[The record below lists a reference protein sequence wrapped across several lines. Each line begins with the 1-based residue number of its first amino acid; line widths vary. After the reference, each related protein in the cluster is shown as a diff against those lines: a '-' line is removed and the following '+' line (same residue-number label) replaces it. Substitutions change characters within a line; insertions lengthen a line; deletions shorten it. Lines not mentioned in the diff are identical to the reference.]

1 MPTLLWPAASEK
13 REGGIVSAK
22 VALSPDP
29 KTSVAMGE
37 EESVV
42 VELTSREALVGTLP
56 LTESALLFRS
66 VSIAEDEAFRTA
78 ESYE

>member
-1 MPTLLWPAASEK
+1 MATLLWPAGSEK
-13 REGGIVSAK
+13 REGGVVSAK

-37 EESVV
+37 ESVV
-42 VELTSREALVGTLP
+42 VELTSREAFVGTLP
-56 LTESALLFRS
+56 LTESALLLRS

>member
-1 MPTLLWPAASEK
+1 MATLLWPAASEK
-13 REGGIVSAK
+13 REGGVVSVK

-29 KTSVAMGE
+29 NTSVPMG

-42 VELTSREALVGTLP
+42 VELTSREAFVGTLP